1 MGFDAKSSYNILGW
15 KEKRAQDGQELYAR
29 RPQDPQLL
37 LLPETEEEMVSYII
51 YLAATGL
58 SRSTWDLL
66 VAAHG
71 I

>member
-1 MGFDAKSSYNILGW
+1 MLKVRVNFVN

-37 LLPETEEEMVSYII
+37 LLPWAEEETVFCVI

-58 SRSTWDLL
+58 SLSTRDLL
-66 VAAHG
+66 VAAWG